1 MPATHIILNPVVDAA
16 LTHVASALNV
26 SRSSYIE
33 AVLRVKFDIG
43 LGRLAQKD
51 FSKEGLFKHL
61 CDEGFSIPPELK
73 SFRFDPAGPQ
83 KKRKPGRMARAGVGN
98 IATHNSGFIGSV
110 SVGDVVAIRSR
121 SAQRKS

>member
-1 MPATHIILNPVVDAA
+1 MPATHIILDQVVDTA

-33 AVLRVKFDIG
+33 AVLRVKFGIG
-43 LGRLAQKD
+43 LGKLAQKD

-61 CDEGFSIPPELK
+61 YDEGFAVPSELK
-73 SFRFDPAGPQ
+73 TFRFDPTRPA
-83 KKRKPGRMARAGVGN
+83 KKRKPGRLARVAVGN

-110 SVGDVVAIRSR
+110 SVGEA
-121 SAQRKS
+121 ATTQGETRKRRN